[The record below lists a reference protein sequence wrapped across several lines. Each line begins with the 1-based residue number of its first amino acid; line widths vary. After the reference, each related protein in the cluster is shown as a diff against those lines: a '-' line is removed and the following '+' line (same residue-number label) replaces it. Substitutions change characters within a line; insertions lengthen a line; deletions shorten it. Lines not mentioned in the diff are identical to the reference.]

1 MKYSREEVLRAMKV
15 CANDDFEQCVAQE
28 CPYLGGD
35 ADGNVCIHD
44 LIADVAEV
52 MEHSEPIIHAEWR
65 YYVNDE
71 NRPRWRCSNC
81 RKLCRRNPHD
91 KKRCSTCGAHM
102 KMEGD
107 R

>member
-1 MKYSREEVLRAMKV
+1 MTREDIIRDLGA
-15 CANDDFEQCVAQE
+15 ALAQMHGE
-28 CPYLGGD
+28 RYTPEDVDELEKQAWAALD
-35 ADGNVCIHD
+35 ALD
-44 LIADVAEV
+44 
-52 MEHSEPIIHAEWR
+52 HSEPIIHAEWR

>member
-1 MKYSREEVLRAMKV
+1 MTRREEVIKELKQVAT
-15 CANDDFEQCVAQE
+15 DDYVMENNEYHAILCGEA
-28 CPYLGGD
+28 
-35 ADGNVCIHD
+35 
-44 LIADVAEV
+44 AELL
-52 MEHSEPIIHAEWR
+52 EHSEPVLHAEWR

-91 KKRCSTCGAHM
+91 KKRCSNCGAHM